1 MGLFSSDIL
10 SQMSGGIMPAA
21 PVGYVLP
28 TQFPPISKAKR
39 IILDVE
45 SYDPDLRKKGP
56 GWRRD
61 AYIVGGGVQAIW
73 KDDTIFKEYYPLR
86 HRTGPNIDESK
97 FWEWLGDELP
107 FYSGELVGANLP
119 YDIDG
124 VSYKGVIAPFAVLRD
139 VQWAEALLDEKAEGY
154 RLELLAQKYLN
165 EHKVTNEL
173 KELYNDE
180 YIKRFREIHPGH
192 ARNYVLG
199 DIDLPNR
206 ILDLQYK
213 QLKKEHLLDLFDLES
228 RLLPLLIHMRQVGQR
243 VDNQHAHKLGEMF
256 IGNRDEALKR
266 SSDICGI
273 KLTTENFQSPRTIG
287 RALDNLKI
295 KYPLTPKSK
304 LPSIQ
309 DEWLKKNAGE
319 FGLQLALAN
328 TNEKAYKTFVT
339 GYVTDYQID
348 GRVHCEFHPLRKS
361 DDSGKKSGTVTGR
374 FSSSHPN
381 LQNIPKR
388 DPIIGPLC
396 RAMFIPEKGYLQYAS
411 DYSQIEFRLLVHA
424 AVLHAQ
430 TDKATAKKR
439 WGKYGEDIWDRLQSA
454 FKAQQMY
461 INDPKTDFH
470 DAVVTLTGLL
480 RDPAKTINF
489 GIAFNMGVDSMAVK
503 LGLADSEGKATED
516 AVKIMKKYHDNVP
529 FVKAIGQA
537 MAAEAEREG
546 ITSTLLGRRT
556 HFNLYEPKF
565 REDKNKYYPPLPLE
579 EAKKAYG
586 DKLRRADT
594 QKSLNCYTQG
604 GGADLIKTSMVRI
617 WESGLLSGEE
627 LILSL
632 TVHDELGG
640 SVLPTKIGMEKL
652 RELQNMMENAIP
664 LSLPVLTACKT
675 GANWSE
681 AH

>member
-10 SQMSGGIMPAA
+10 SQLSGGLQPAA
-21 PVGYVLP
+21 PTDYVLP

-39 IILDVE
+39 IIIDVE
-45 SYDPDLRKKGP
+45 SYDPDLPKKGP

-61 AYIVGGGVQAIW
+61 AYIVGGGVQAVW
-73 KDDTIFKEYYPLR
+73 KDGTVFKEYYPLR
-86 HRTGPNIDESK
+86 HRSGPNMDESK
-97 FWEWLGDELP
+97 FWEWLSDQLA
-107 FYSGELVGANLP
+107 FYSEELVGANLP
-119 YDIDG
+119 YDVDG
-124 VSYKGVIAPFAVLRD
+124 VSYKGVIAPFAKLRD
-139 VQWAEALLDEKAEGY
+139 VQWAEALLDEKAQGY
-154 RLELLAQKYLN
+154 RLELLAQKYLR
-165 EHKVTNEL
+165 EHKITNTL
-173 KELYNDE
+173 KALYGDD

-192 ARNYVLG
+192 AREYVLG

-213 QLKKEHLLDLFDLES
+213 QLKKEHLLELFDLES
-228 RLLPLLIHMRQVGQR
+228 RLLPLLIHMRQTGQR
-243 VDNQHAHKLGEMF
+243 VDNAHAHHLGEMF
-256 IGNRDEALKR
+256 IGKRDESLKVA
-266 SSDICGI
+266 SSICGMS
-273 KLTTENFQSPRTIG
+273 LTTENFQKPTVIG

-295 KYPLTPKSK
+295 KYPLTPESK
-304 LPSIQ
+304 LPSIK

-319 FGLQLALAN
+319 FGQQLVIAN

-348 GRVHCEFHPLRKS
+348 GRIHCEFHPLRKEGEA
-361 DDSGKKSGTVTGR
+361 GKKNGTVTGR

-396 RAMFIPEKGYLQYAS
+396 RAMFIPEEGYLQWAS

-430 TDKATAKKR
+430 TPRATAKKR

-461 INDPKTDFH
+461 IHDPKTDFH
-470 DAVVTLTGLL
+470 DAVVALTGLA

-489 GIAFNMGVDSMAVK
+489 GIAFNMGEDSLAVK
-503 LGLADSEGKATED
+503 LGLADAKGKATEA
-516 AVKIMKKYHDNVP
+516 AVKIMQKYHSNVP
-529 FVKAIGQA
+529 FVKAVGQA
-537 MAAEAEREG
+537 MSAEASREG
-546 ITSTLLGRRT
+546 IVCTLLGRRT
-556 HFNLYEPKF
+556 RFNLWEPRF
-565 REDKNKYYPPLPLE
+565 REDKEKFYKPLPLE
-579 EAKKAYG
+579 EAEREYG
-586 DKLRRADT
+586 EKLRRADI
-594 QKSLNCYTQG
+594 QKSLNCFTQG

-617 WESGLLSGEE
+617 WESGLLNGEE

-664 LSLPVLTACKT
+664 LTLPVLTAVGT
-675 GANWSE
+675 GKNWSE